1 MRKRIVMA
9 FMMVCILSLGLLTGC
24 GKETG
29 DSSTAKKETDG
40 KYKIVCTLFPQ
51 YDWVNQIAGEKQ
63 DLYDITFLLKD
74 GVDMHNYQPSAMDI
88 AKLGDC
94 DLLIYVGGES
104 DAWIDEALKNASNKE
119 MKVVRMMDVLGDR
132 VKEEEIVEGMQE
144 EEHEH
149 DSNEIADIE
158 YVSDDSEE
166 KQHNSQET
174 DDYEH
179 VTDESKEDA
188 QEQEKGTDDSKEVIA
203 DYEYVSGESEKEH
216 SKEEAEYDEHVW
228 LSIKNSEIIVER
240 IAESMAELDTVNQS
254 IYDANAKAYLQ
265 QLDTLDS
272 EYQNAVDASA
282 QKTVLYGDRFPFRY
296 LVEDYGLTYYAAFA
310 GCSADVDASFETITF
325 LAGKLDELSLSSI
338 LVLENSDQKVAKTI
352 KDNTSAKNQA
362 ILVMNSLQSVTQ
374 KEAADGYTYIKA
386 MQDNLEVLKQ
396 ALQ

>member
-1 MRKRIVMA
+1 MRRRIVMA
-9 FMMVCILSLGLLTGC
+9 FMMVCILSFGLLIGC

-29 DSSTAKKETDG
+29 DSSTAKQETDG

-88 AKLGDC
+88 AKMGDC

-119 MKVVRMMDVLGDR
+119 MKVVRMMDVLGAR

-144 EEHEH
+144 KEHEH
-149 DSNEIADIE
+149 DSDEIADIE
-158 YVSDDSEE
+158 YV
-166 KQHNSQET
+166 
-174 DDYEH
+174 
-179 VTDESKEDA
+179 
-188 QEQEKGTDDSKEVIA
+188 EV
-203 DYEYVSGESEKEH
+203 
-216 SKEEAEYDEHVW
+216 EYDEHVW

-240 IAESMAELDTVNQS
+240 IAESMAELDTANQS
-254 IYDANAKAYLQ
+254 VYDANAKAYLQ
-265 QLDTLDS
+265 QLDTLDA
-272 EYQNAVDASA
+272 EYQKAVDASS
-282 QKTVLYGDRFPFRY
+282 QKTILYGDRFPFRY
-296 LVEDYGLTYYAAFA
+296 LVEDYNLTYYAAFA

-374 KEAADGYTYIKA
+374 KEADDGYTYIKA